1 MLQLFD
7 YLPRRGRQPDPEQRV
22 HLGNGQFLAAEDV
35 LEGHFHR
42 MAAAPVSTTVP
53 IQVRP
58 DLTAAITILAPGLT
72 PLTELAEEVAHTMPL
87 VQPTAQFRHDLH
99 KALEQ
104 THRQHAAQRV
114 LGTRRSAP
122 GGTSPWGML
131 VLLVMVIITALGA
144 LTYWQKRQHAAT
156 I

>member
-7 YLPRRGRQPDPEQRV
+7 YWPGRGRQPDPEQRV

-35 LEGHFHR
+35 LEGHFHQ
-42 MAAAPVSTTVP
+42 MATATVP
-53 IQVRP
+53 VQVRP

-72 PLTELAEEVAHTMPL
+72 PLTDLAEEVAHTMPL

-122 GGTSPWGML
+122 GDTSPWGMI
-131 VLLVMVIITALGA
+131 VVLVMVVVTLLGA
-144 LTYWQKRQHAAT
+144 LTYWQNRQRAAT
-156 I
+156 V